1 MFLTCHLKM
10 YPSEASYMW
19 VCFIFLFCRN
29 IYYLG
34 EKSHLFYS
42 WVKSK
47 LKSVPISQGTQL
59 TNKQKCTNMIT
70 KNMAD
75 NSKRWFNWF
84 CLINHGLKNPKIMR
98 NGDIQC
104 YSVRQEHS
112 HSKGLDVVT
121 GKGTNLASF

>member
-75 NSKRWFNWF
+75 NSKKMVQLILSYKSWFKKPQDNEKRRHTM
-84 CLINHGLKNPKIMR
+84 L
-98 NGDIQC
+98 
-104 YSVRQEHS
+104 
-112 HSKGLDVVT
+112 
-121 GKGTNLASF
+121 